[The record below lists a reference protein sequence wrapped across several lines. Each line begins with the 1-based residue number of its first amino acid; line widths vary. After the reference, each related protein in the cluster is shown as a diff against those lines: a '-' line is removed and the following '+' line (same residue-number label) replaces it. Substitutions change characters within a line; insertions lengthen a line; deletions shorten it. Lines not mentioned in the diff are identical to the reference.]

1 MGRSKIPHKFGGI
14 PIKLWDKLEGNDKQF
29 LFKYD
34 YHRKKMIE
42 LDEEIVELRLDI
54 EEKRKQ
60 KEKHRKRSEEIFK
73 ENKHLKDDYSVSYN
87 ISKNDK
93 KIKDKVHRY
102 WLINIKYKGSNLS
115 VHIGK
120 DEYVKDYLKNDKWII
135 GNKDGFLKIK
145 NINKLTEDEIKDC
158 MNQLVGDGIYDLIK
172 SGENIFTKNIKFN
185 DLL

>member
-87 ISKNDK
+87 VSKNDK
-93 KIKDKVHRY
+93 KVNDKVHRY

-120 DEYVKDYLKNDKWII
+120 DEYVKDLIK
-135 GNKDGFLKIK
+135 KDEWL
-145 NINKLTEDEIKDC
+145 NSNMDLPENLSVEDIKDC

-172 SGENIFTKNIKFN
+172 SGENIFTKNIKFI

>member
-42 LDEEIVELRLDI
+42 LDNEIVELRLDI

-87 ISKNDK
+87 VSKNDK
-93 KIKDKVHRY
+93 KVNDKVHRY

-120 DEYVKDYLKNDKWII
+120 DEYVKDLIK
-135 GNKDGFLKIK
+135 KDEWL
-145 NINKLTEDEIKDC
+145 NSNMDLPENLSVEDIKDC

-172 SGENIFTKNIKFN
+172 SGENIFTKNIKFI

>member
-34 YHRKKMIE
+34 YHRKKMIG

-54 EEKRKQ
+54 EEKKKQ

-87 ISKNDK
+87 VSKNDK
-93 KIKDKVHRY
+93 KVNDKVHRY

-120 DEYVKDYLKNDKWII
+120 DEYVKDLIK
-135 GNKDGFLKIK
+135 KDEWL
-145 NINKLTEDEIKDC
+145 NSNMDLPENLSVEDIKDC

-172 SGENIFTKNIKFN
+172 SGENIFTKNIKFI

>member
-73 ENKHLKDDYSVSYN
+73 GNKHLKDDYSVSFN

-93 KIKDKVHRY
+93 KLKDKVYRY

-120 DEYVKDYLKNDKWII
+120 DEYVKDLIKKDEWLNNNMDLPKN
-135 GNKDGFLKIK
+135 LSV
-145 NINKLTEDEIKDC
+145 EDIKDC
-158 MNQLVGDGIYDLIK
+158 MNKLVCDGIYDLVK
-172 SGENIFTKNIKFN
+172 SGKNMFTKDIKFI